1 MFLNNFP
8 LAKFQLTISPIDKI
22 ILPKYKG
29 STFRGGFGHAFKK
42 VVCVSFHKD
51 CSECLLK
58 EKCIYSYVFET
69 PIPKDTT
76 IMRKYPYA
84 PHPFVIE
91 PPLNEKTEFD
101 KNDDLDFGLTLIG
114 RAIDYLPYFIFT
126 FDELGRIGLGKGRG
140 KYLLKEVKNII
151 KNNDTVE
158 EFVIYKGND
167 KILNNKYKILSSKDI
182 INQTKKF
189 SKKER
194 IELQFITPTRIKY
207 KNKLISELEFHILIR
222 NLLRRISLLSYFHCN
237 EELNINFKDV
247 IEKSKEIIKE
257 DSNLTW
263 YDWERY
269 SYRQE
274 ERMSLGGFIGNVT
287 FKGNIKD
294 YLPLILLGQYTHVG
308 KGTSF
313 GLGKYKIINKRSKE
327 LADYNKNINTFMD
340 RWSR

>member
-1 MFLNNFP
+1 MFLNNFS

-29 STFRGGFGHAFKK
+29 STFRGGFGYAFKK
-42 VVCVSFHKD
+42 VVCVNLYKD
-51 CSECLLK
+51 CSECELK

-69 PIPKDTT
+69 PPPEDTK

-84 PHPFVIE
+84 PHPFIIE
-91 PPLNEKTEFD
+91 PPIDEKTEFN
-101 KNDDLDFGLTLIG
+101 KNDNLNFGLILIG
-114 RAIDYLPYFIFT
+114 NAIDYLPYFIFT

-140 KYLLKEVKNII
+140 KYHLKEVKNIF
-151 KNNDTVE
+151 KNNDTIE
-158 EFVIYKGND
+158 ESIIYTGND
-167 KILNNKYKILSSKDI
+167 KILNNKYKIITFKDI

-189 SKKER
+189 NKKER

-237 EELNINFKDV
+237 EELDIDFKKV
-247 IEKSKEIIKE
+247 IEESMSITKENSYLE
-257 DSNLTW
+257 W

-269 SYRQE
+269 SHRQE
-274 ERMSLGGFIGNVT
+274 DRMKLGGFIGNIK
-287 FKGNIKD
+287 FRGNLKE
-294 YLPLILLGQYTHVG
+294 YLPLLFLGRYTHIG

-313 GLGKYKIINKRSKE
+313 GLGEYKII
-327 LADYNKNINTFMD
+327 
-340 RWSR
+340 

>member
-1 MFLNNFP
+1 MFLNNFS

-29 STFRGGFGHAFKK
+29 STLRGGFGYAFRK
-42 VVCVSFHKD
+42 VVCVSSNKE
-51 CSECLLK
+51 CSKCMLK

-69 PIPKDTT
+69 PPPEDTK

-84 PHPFVIE
+84 PHPFIIE
-91 PPLNEKTEFD
+91 PPIDKKTEFN
-101 KNDDLDFGLTLIG
+101 KDDNLNFGLILIG
-114 RAIDYLPYFIFT
+114 NAIDYLPYFIFT

-140 KYLLKEVKNII
+140 KYLLIEVKNIF
-151 KNNDTVE
+151 KNNDTIE
-158 EFVIYKGND
+158 ESIIYTGND
-167 KILNNKYKILSSKDI
+167 KILNNKYKIITFKDI

-189 SKKER
+189 NKKER

-237 EELNINFKDV
+237 EELDIDFKKV
-247 IEKSKEIIKE
+247 IEESTSITKENSYLE
-257 DSNLTW
+257 W

-269 SYRQE
+269 SHRQE
-274 ERMSLGGFIGNVT
+274 DRMSLGGFIGKVT
-287 FKGNIKD
+287 FRGNIEE
-294 YLPLILLGQYTHVG
+294 YLPLLYLGKYTHIG

-313 GLGKYKIINKRSKE
+313 GLGEYKII
-327 LADYNKNINTFMD
+327 
-340 RWSR
+340 